1 MMKRFLILLFAVFT
15 ASAAFAQY
23 PNAPNK
29 MRLGAQTTGNGLIFR
44 HAGEPSWTPTG
55 LNNAWLSIDTL
66 TGDLYAYRDG
76 NWFLEIKG
84 DLQQVYPL
92 VINKTGSPI
101 LRGQV
106 VGVDTS
112 QIVQGDQ
119 IRIMPAIGDG
129 GLSSKLIMGVAAN
142 DIANDSSGY
151 VAWFGYVREVDE
163 TDIAQTGI
171 TLNVGDI
178 LYLSATEPGR
188 LTNVEP
194 TPPALKTTIALVV
207 RKPTANNMTL
217 LVRPKLNED
226 LSDLNDVDLN
236 GINNGQTIV
245 WDSINTKW
253 IAGDVGSA
261 IDTTT
266 IATKFY
272 VDSKVDSTRL
282 VSDSILVYYIGGV
295 ELRRDTL
302 SLPPAGVTSI
312 TAGVG
317 LTGGTITS
325 TGTIAADTAG
335 VLVTKTFLTNQGYTT
350 NTGTVTGTGANGRV
364 SFWTGTNSQG
374 SDSGLFW
381 DNTNKRLGVGT
392 ISPNFRLEVNGS
404 TRLDGNFTTINSN
417 PSFYSSGNPARRFT
431 YNLIDGNLAK
441 FYYFDEIAAT
451 FHSIEI
457 GGSASSGVGMTI
469 TGTGSVGINTTTPSV
484 RLDVAGTDGIRI
496 PTGTTAERPGTPLVG
511 MMRNNT
517 SNNNLDFYTG
527 TAWENYLKS
536 ATATGLGTAGRVFY
550 ADANGRATGSSK
562 FTVDETNSQA
572 LFSDGNAINTNLN
585 TSATSM
591 IIARN
596 NGTQLRVIASSDAA
610 GPDSYAI
617 FNGIRSRGSITSPT
631 PVLLND
637 FITGFVGNAFNG
649 TPTGGA
655 TAGIFLIADADATP
669 TAAPQKITFLT
680 SELLN
685 ANRVERMVIKPNGR
699 IGVGTSTPARL
710 LHINGEVRITD
721 LTTDPPT
728 RIVGADA
735 DGDLGQIRIGTGL
748 TLSGDTLNV
757 TAAGSTNLT
766 FSGAS
771 SPVTLNSDTGTDVT
785 FTAGDGI
792 SFSQTSNNLTISKAS
807 PIYAVITVD
816 SNRTST
822 FLAASV
828 TPDTIDNPKLSQVG
842 GVFSVVGNGIQ
853 YTSGT
858 SRTFLITANADF
870 KFSEANNVVKFQGW
884 RSNGGTVIDLGTFGT
899 VESLLGNEIMHTSFS
914 AITSL
919 SNNDLLR
926 FGFTPGAHTG
936 DDDLVLTNLSI
947 TITQL

>member
-29 MRLGAQTTGNGLIFR
+29 LRLGAQTTGDGLIYR
-44 HAGEPSWTPTG
+44 HAGTPSWTPTG
-55 LNNAWLSIDTL
+55 INNAWQSIDTL
-66 TGDLYAYRDG
+66 TGDLYTYRG
-76 NWFLEIKG
+76 GTWFLEVKG

-92 VINKTGSPI
+92 VINKTGGNI

-129 GLSSKLIMGVAAN
+129 GLSSNLIMGVAAN
-142 DIANDSSGY
+142 DIADNASGY
-151 VAWFGYVREVDE
+151 VAWFGYVRQIKQSE
-163 TDIAQTGI
+163 IAQTGI

-207 RKPTANNMTL
+207 RKPNANNMTL

-226 LSDLNDVDLN
+226 LRDLNDVDLN
-236 GINNGQTIV
+236 GINDGQTIV

-282 VSDSILVYYIGGV
+282 LSDSILVYYIGGV

-325 TGTIAADTAG
+325 TGTIAADTATVLATKDYVTTRGYLTTEVDGSVTNEG
-335 VLVTKTFLTNQGYTT
+335 VLGVGAGGANTAVITSNTSGANGVTISGGVGALVTETTSTNGGTVAVAVDTANIVSKTFLNNQGYTT
-350 NTGTVTGTGANGRV
+350 GGVSGSGTTNTVAKFTGTSAIG
-364 SFWTGTNSQG
+364 NSLIT
-374 SDSGLFW
+374 D
-381 DNTNKRLGVGT
+381 
-392 ISPNFRLEVNGS
+392 NGS
-404 TRLDGNFTTINSN
+404 L
-417 PSFYSSGNPARRFT
+417 
-431 YNLIDGNLAK
+431 
-441 FYYFDEIAAT
+441 
-451 FHSIEI
+451 
-457 GGSASSGVGMTI
+457 V
-469 TGTGSVGINTTTPSV
+469 SVGGTV
-484 RLDVAGTDGIRI
+484 GLRL
-496 PTGTTAERPGTPLVG
+496 PNGTTVERPGSPVVG
-511 MMRNNT
+511 VSRFNTLTNNFEIW
-517 SNNNLDFYTG
+517 SG
-527 TAWENYLKS
+527 TQWESFSKS
-536 ATATGLGTAGRVFY
+536 FNASGIINASEIPF
-550 ADANGRATGSSK
+550 ADANGRLTAESNFTWDAGNNYLNIKGNLLLTQPAAANANFIYLNSTTAGAVNNTLGFIAAGFGS
-562 FTVDETNSQA
+562 TVN
-572 LFSDGNAINTNLN
+572 NTNGPYFGARGN
-585 TSATSM
+585 TYSVLANQRGNIFFSAGFPSSPV
-591 IIARN
+591 
-596 NGTQLRVIASSDAA
+596 NGEGQIRFISGSPEEIVM
-610 GPDSYAI
+610 AI
-617 FNGIRSRGSITSPT
+617 DRGKNVGIGTGNGIP
-631 PVLLND
+631 
-637 FITGFVGNAFNG
+637 
-649 TPTGGA
+649 
-655 TAGIFLIADADATP
+655 
-669 TAAPQKITFLT
+669 
-680 SELLN
+680 
-685 ANRVERMVIKPNGR
+685 ERK
-699 IGVGTSTPARL
+699 
-710 LHINGEVRITD
+710 LHVAGEVRITD
-721 LTTDPPT
+721 LTTDTPT

-735 DGDLGQIRIGTGL
+735 DGDLGAITVSTGL
-748 TLSGDTLNV
+748 TLSGGNLSV
-757 TAAGSTNLT
+757 TSPNGVTNLS
-766 FSGAS
+766 FVQASPSLFQLAS
-771 SPVTLNSDTGTDVT
+771 STGTDVA
-785 FTAGDGI
+785 FSEGDGI
-792 SFSQTSNNLTISKAS
+792 DLSLSGTTLTVGKAS
-807 PIYAVITVD
+807 PIYAVVTVD

-828 TPDTIDNPKLSQVG
+828 TPDTIDNPKISQVG
-842 GVFSVVGNGIQ
+842 GVFSIVGNGIQ

-858 SRTFLITANADF
+858 ARTFLITANADF
-870 KFSEANNVVKFQGW
+870 KFSEANNIVKFQGW

-899 VESLLGNEIMHTSFS
+899 VESVLGNETMHTSFS

-926 FGFTPGAHTG
+926 FGFTPAAHTG
-936 DDDLVLTNLSI
+936 DDTLVLTNLSI

>member
-29 MRLGAQTTGNGLIFR
+29 LRLGAQTTGDGLIYR

-66 TGDLYAYRDG
+66 TGDLYAYRGG

-129 GLSSKLIMGVAAN
+129 GLSSELIMGVAAN
-142 DIANDSSGY
+142 DIANDASGY
-151 VAWFGYVREVDE
+151 VAWFGYVREVDQS
-163 TDIAQTGI
+163 DIAQTGI

-335 VLVTKTFLTNQGYTT
+335 VLVSKTFLTNQGYTT
-350 NTGTVTGTGANGRV
+350 NTGTVTGTGANGQV
-364 SFWTGTNSQG
+364 SFWTGTNSQSG
-374 SDSGLFW
+374 DNGLFW
-381 DNTNKRLGVGT
+381 DNTNKRLGIATTTPLGKLDISDGVTGLPALNIFKISDINTSAFT
-392 ISPNFRLEVNGS
+392 ITHNSSSNLRTIADFRNVSGS
-404 TRLDGNFTTINSN
+404 TMRLLADGN
-417 PSFYSSGNPARRFT
+417 
-431 YNLIDGNLAK
+431 
-441 FYYFDEIAAT
+441 
-451 FHSIEI
+451 
-457 GGSASSGVGMTI
+457 
-469 TGTGSVGINTTTPSV
+469 VGIGTTTPSV
-484 RLDVAGTDGIRI
+484 RLDVAGTDAIRI
-496 PTGTTAERPGTPLVG
+496 PTGTTAQRPGTPLVG

-517 SNNNLDFYTG
+517 TNNNLDFYTG
-527 TAWENYLKS
+527 TAWENHLKS

-550 ADANGRATGSSK
+550 ADANGRALQMT
-562 FTVDETNSQA
+562 
-572 LFSDGNAINTNLN
+572 LCI
-585 TSATSM
+585 
-591 IIARN
+591 
-596 NGTQLRVIASSDAA
+596 
-610 GPDSYAI
+610 
-617 FNGIRSRGSITSPT
+617 
-631 PVLLND
+631 
-637 FITGFVGNAFNG
+637 
-649 TPTGGA
+649 
-655 TAGIFLIADADATP
+655 GIFI
-669 TAAPQKITFLT
+669 
-680 SELLN
+680 SVEL
-685 ANRVERMVIKPNGR
+685 VH
-699 IGVGTSTPARL
+699 STMAHCPFCS
-710 LHINGEVRITD
+710 GC
-721 LTTDPPT
+721 
-728 RIVGADA
+728 
-735 DGDLGQIRIGTGL
+735 GD
-748 TLSGDTLNV
+748 S
-757 TAAGSTNLT
+757 
-766 FSGAS
+766 
-771 SPVTLNSDTGTDVT
+771 
-785 FTAGDGI
+785 
-792 SFSQTSNNLTISKAS
+792 
-807 PIYAVITVD
+807 
-816 SNRTST
+816 
-822 FLAASV
+822 
-828 TPDTIDNPKLSQVG
+828 
-842 GVFSVVGNGIQ
+842 
-853 YTSGT
+853 
-858 SRTFLITANADF
+858 
-870 KFSEANNVVKFQGW
+870 
-884 RSNGGTVIDLGTFGT
+884 
-899 VESLLGNEIMHTSFS
+899 
-914 AITSL
+914 
-919 SNNDLLR
+919 
-926 FGFTPGAHTG
+926 
-936 DDDLVLTNLSI
+936 
-947 TITQL
+947 

>member
-29 MRLGAQTTGNGLIFR
+29 MRLGAQTTGDGLIYR

-76 NWFLEIKG
+76 TWFLEIKG

-119 IRIMPAIGDG
+119 VRIMPAIGDG
-129 GLSSKLIMGVAAN
+129 GLSSELIMGVAAN

-151 VAWFGYVREVDE
+151 VAWFGYVREVDQS
-163 TDIAQTGI
+163 DIAQTGI

-325 TGTIAADTAG
+325 SGTIAADTAG

-350 NTGTVTGTGANGRV
+350 NTGTITG
-364 SFWTGTNSQG
+364 SGTT
-374 SDSGLFW
+374 
-381 DNTNKRLGVGT
+381 NTV
-392 ISPNFRLEVNGS
+392 
-404 TRLDGNFTTINSN
+404 
-417 PSFYSSGNPARRFT
+417 
-431 YNLIDGNLAK
+431 AK
-441 FYYFDEIAAT
+441 F
-451 FHSIEI
+451 
-457 GGSASSGVGMTI
+457 
-469 TGTGSVGINTTTPSV
+469 
-484 RLDVAGTDGIRI
+484 
-496 PTGTTAERPGTPLVG
+496 TGTTAIGNSLITDDGTNVSVSGTASLRVPSGTTAQRPGTPLVG
-511 MMRNNT
+511 MARNNT
-517 SNNNLDFYTG
+517 TNNNLDFYTG
-527 TAWENYLKS
+527 TAWENPLKS
-536 ATATGLGTAGRVFY
+536 ATATGLGTAGRVFF
-550 ADANGRATGSSK
+550 ADANGRASGDNQLFWDNTNKRLGVGFNTPVATLDIGSNPSSFTSMLNIGGNLTGSN
-562 FTVDETNSQA
+562 FVFGNTVQTNITSTGNHVYGWYNNPTLKTVNNRILANFATQGRVVVDTGVTA
-572 LFSDGNAINTNLN
+572 LYYSGVDIGNPIKTGAGTITNAFGLN
-585 TSATSM
+585 IYPITVGV
-591 IIARN
+591 N
-596 NGTQLRVIASSDAA
+596 NFGIYVRGASVAN
-610 GPDSYAI
+610 Y
-617 FNGIRSRGSITSPT
+617 FEGSICIGTTT
-631 PVLLND
+631 PSR
-637 FITGFVGNAFNG
+637 T
-649 TPTGGA
+649 
-655 TAGIFLIADADATP
+655 
-669 TAAPQKITFLT
+669 
-680 SELLN
+680 
-685 ANRVERMVIKPNGR
+685 
-699 IGVGTSTPARL
+699 
-710 LHINGEVRITD
+710 LHVAGEVRITD

-735 DGDLGQIRIGTGL
+735 DGDLGQIRIGAGL

>member
-1 MMKRFLILLFAVFT
+1 MMKRFIILLFAVFT

-55 LNNAWLSIDTL
+55 INNAWLSIDTL

-112 QIVQGDQ
+112 QIIQGDQ

-129 GLSSKLIMGVAAN
+129 GLSSELIMGVAAN
-142 DIANDSSGY
+142 DIANDASGY

-163 TDIAQTGI
+163 SDIAQTGI

-207 RKPTANNMTL
+207 RKPSANNMTL

-253 IAGDVGSA
+253 IAGDVG
-261 IDTTT
+261 TT
-266 IATKFY
+266 
-272 VDSKVDSTRL
+272 D
-282 VSDSILVYYIGGV
+282 
-295 ELRRDTL
+295 
-302 SLPPAGVTSI
+302 VTSI

-364 SFWTGTNSQG
+364 SFWTGTNSQSG
-374 SDSGLFW
+374 DDGLFW
-381 DNTNKRLGVGT
+381 SNTNKWLGVGT
-392 ISPNFRLEVNGS
+392 TTPQAKLEVAS
-404 TRLDGNFTTINSN
+404 TSGFSEVRSRTADSTSFAAFSVRNNN
-417 PSFYSSGNPARRFT
+417 PSPFLSGIIR
-431 YNLIDGNLAK
+431 
-441 FYYFDEIAAT
+441 
-451 FHSIEI
+451 
-457 GGSASSGVGMTI
+457 GSAH
-469 TGTGSVGINTTTPSV
+469 TGTLFGLPNANGAQLYSVATDYLVVGTFSSIPLVFGTNNAERMRILSGGNVGIGTTTPSV
-484 RLDVAGTDGIRI
+484 RLDVAGTDAIRI
-496 PTGTTAERPGTPLVG
+496 PTGTTAQRPGTPLVG

-517 SNNNLDFYTG
+517 TNNNLDFYTG
-527 TAWENYLKS
+527 TAWENPLKS

-550 ADANGRATGSSK
+550 ADANGRAAGALVGS
-562 FTVDETNSQA
+562 
-572 LFSDGNAINTNLN
+572 
-585 TSATSM
+585 
-591 IIARN
+591 
-596 NGTQLRVIASSDAA
+596 
-610 GPDSYAI
+610 
-617 FNGIRSRGSITSPT
+617 
-631 PVLLND
+631 
-637 FITGFVGNAFNG
+637 
-649 TPTGGA
+649 
-655 TAGIFLIADADATP
+655 
-669 TAAPQKITFLT
+669 
-680 SELLN
+680 
-685 ANRVERMVIKPNGR
+685 
-699 IGVGTSTPARL
+699 
-710 LHINGEVRITD
+710 
-721 LTTDPPT
+721 
-728 RIVGADA
+728 
-735 DGDLGQIRIGTGL
+735 GL
-748 TLSGDTLNV
+748 TLSNDTLRV
-757 TAAGSTNLT
+757 TSPGGTTNLT

-792 SFSQTSNNLTISKAS
+792 SLTQATNNLTISRAS

-858 SRTFLITANADF
+858 ARTFLIMANADF